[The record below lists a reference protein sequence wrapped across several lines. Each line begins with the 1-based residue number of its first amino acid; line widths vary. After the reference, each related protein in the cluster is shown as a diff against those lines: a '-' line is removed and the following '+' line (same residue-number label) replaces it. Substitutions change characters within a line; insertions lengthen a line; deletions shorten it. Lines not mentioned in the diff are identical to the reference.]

1 MKLKKRIAAMS
12 AAVVMMVSMSA
23 IGASAY
29 NTSDSYNK
37 LYYAGNET
45 TTNYYVTYSKG
56 TNCSGSSKFHIVSS
70 IVYSTSNSQLASNS
84 PSGVTAN
91 NAYRDCYANVG
102 ASNVYRSYHRSILR
116 KSTSY
121 SDGTLSYLDEFIYY

>member
-37 LYYAGNET
+37 LYYIMYPRN
-45 TTNYYVTYSKG
+45 
-56 TNCSGSSKFHIVSS
+56 
-70 IVYSTSNSQLASNS
+70 
-84 PSGVTAN
+84 
-91 NAYRDCYANVG
+91 
-102 ASNVYRSYHRSILR
+102 
-116 KSTSY
+116 
-121 SDGTLSYLDEFIYY
+121 

>member
-1 MKLKKRIAAMS
+1 MKLNKRIAAMS
-12 AAVVMMVSMSA
+12 ATVMMMVSMST

-29 NTSDSYNK
+29 TTSDSYNN

-45 TTNYYVTYSKG
+45 TPNYYVTYSKG
-56 TNCSGSSKFHIVSS
+56 TNYSGSSKFHIVSS
-70 IVYSTSNSQLASNS
+70 IVYSTSNSQLASNT
-84 PSGVTAN
+84 PSGITAN
-91 NAYRDCYANVG
+91 NAYRECYARVG

-121 SDGTLSYLDEFIYY
+121 SDGTLSHLDAYIYY

>member
-56 TNCSGSSKFHIVSS
+56 TNESEYQTV
-70 IVYSTSNSQLASNS
+70 
-84 PSGVTAN
+84 
-91 NAYRDCYANVG
+91 
-102 ASNVYRSYHRSILR
+102 
-116 KSTSY
+116 
-121 SDGTLSYLDEFIYY
+121 